1 MKLYLSFFDIKN
13 AVIRSVIAL
22 ITGVACII
30 FPHQIINILIQV
42 LGGIIILIALVS
54 FLSFYARKNAP
65 KVSFLSIFNL
75 IIALLIGLLLIFKAS
90 FFSSLAVIGF
100 GIILVVAGIMQ
111 LVMLSGTRRMG
122 LRSPFYSYIFALLIL
137 SIGIVIFFNPFKSK
151 EHIVQLLG
159 FGLVFYGIT
168 DLIWQFSI
176 RFRLKKQGKKIVDGE
191 IEDIDYEEV

>member
-13 AVIRSVIAL
+13 AIIRSVIAL
-22 ITGVACII
+22 ITGVVCII
-30 FPHQIINILIQV
+30 FPHQIINILVQI

-54 FLSFYARKNAP
+54 FLSFYVRKNAP
-65 KVSFLSIFNL
+65 KVSLLSVFNL
-75 IIALLIGLLLIFKAS
+75 IIALIVGLLFVFKAS

-111 LVMLSGTRRMG
+111 FVMLSSTRRMG

-137 SIGIVIFFNPFKSK
+137 IVGIVIFINPFKSK

-159 FGLVFYGIT
+159 LGLVLYGIT

-176 RFRLKKQGKKIVDGE
+176 RLRLKKQGKKIVDGE
-191 IEDIDYEEV
+191 IEDIDYEEL